1 MKKDGICKT
10 VENEWPLTPPVFP
23 VFIIIN
29 KSDILVD
36 KMRPEKI
43 WKDFNQ
49 IETDS
54 TNLMIH
60 GGSFIF
66 TVPPQK
72 YEVIDAIRNTGHR
85 LKLALYRSLDGTY
98 SETAFNFDYL
108 PHYDGCPFCTIRLGM

>member
-1 MKKDGICKT
+1 MTQEIVLDGT
-10 VENEWPLTPPVFP
+10 
-23 VFIIIN
+23 
-29 KSDILVD
+29 
-36 KMRPEKI
+36 EKI

-49 IETDS
+49 IETDA

-66 TVPPQK
+66 TVPPQN
-72 YEVIDAIRNTGHR
+72 YDVIEAIQKTGHR

-108 PHYDGCPFCTIRLGM
+108 PHYDYNICYNLQYKISELP

>member
-1 MKKDGICKT
+1 M
-10 VENEWPLTPPVFP
+10 ENEWPATPPVFP
-23 VFIIIN
+23 VFIITN
-29 KSDILVD
+29 DGMN

-49 IETDS
+49 IETDA

-66 TVPPQK
+66 TVPSQNYDVIEAIQK
-72 YEVIDAIRNTGHR
+72 TGHR

-108 PHYDGCPFCTIRLGM
+108 PHYDGCPFCVIRLGM